1 MKKKWIAVIVLA
13 ALAALIAV
21 PAFAATTPDA
31 KAWFENMF
39 SAKKAYVDQA
49 VKDGRITPEQGEAW
63 KKHFD
68 EVYKFHEQ
76 NGFVCPM
83 GGPGLRHGP
92 GAGFGPGKGMGF
104 GPGRGTGGGMM
115 GGWGYNQAP
124 GQAPAQQ

>member
-1 MKKKWIAVIVLA
+1 MNKKWIAVIVLA

-31 KAWFENMF
+31 KAWFESMF
-39 SAKKAYVDQA
+39 AAKKAYVDQA

-63 KKHFD
+63 KNHFD
-68 EVYKFHEQ
+68 EMYKFHEQ

-83 GGPGLRHGP
+83 GGPGRGW
-92 GAGFGPGKGMGF
+92 GAGMGLGPGKG
-104 GPGRGTGGGMM
+104 PGRGMM

-124 GQAPAQQ
+124 AQDQAR